1 MTEAEAAGGEQR
13 PLELSDELI
22 RDVRDALAAGDPERA
37 AQLALPLHAAD
48 LADLIEQLEPERR
61 AALVRAIGPKL
72 DPDTFVYLAE
82 AVRDELLGPLDAR
95 SIARVVTEL
104 DTDDAVTLLSDLEPA
119 EQMAILSRL
128 SAADRTAIE
137 EGLAFPEESAG
148 RLMQR
153 EVVAVPDYWAV
164 GQAVDYLRSAAEL
177 PETFYDIILVDPR
190 FRPVGA
196 VPLSNMLRSP
206 RERPLRDLKLK
217 ELRLIEPGMDQEQV
231 AFMFRQYGLVSAPVV
246 GTDGRLLG
254 VITVDDVVDVI
265 EEEAAEDILRLGGV
279 SETGIFAPPWR
290 TSLGRMPWLVVNL
303 GTAILASAV
312 IAQFQGA
319 IAQLVALAVLMPI
332 VPSMGGNAGTQ
343 TLTVAVRALAVK
355 ELTPANAM
363 RIFLKELVVGA
374 LNGIVFLA
382 IGALVV
388 IVWFHDLRLAMVFGL
403 AMVCNL
409 VAAGMAGVTIP
420 LVLDRLGFD
429 PAIASSVFV
438 TTVTDVVGFFAFLA
452 LAVVFL
458 L

>member
-1 MTEAEAAGGEQR
+1 MTGAEPGAAGQD
-13 PLELSDELI
+13 PPELSDELI
-22 RDVRDALAAGDPERA
+22 RAVQGALDAADGPGAAA
-37 AQLALPLHAAD
+37 LALPLHAAD
-48 LADLIEQLEPERR
+48 LADLLEQLQPDRR
-61 AALVRAIGPKL
+61 RTLVQAIGPKL
-72 DPDTFVYLAE
+72 DPDTFVHLAE
-82 AVRDELLGPLDAR
+82 EVRHELLEALDAR
-95 SIARVVTEL
+95 SIARLAAALES
-104 DTDDAVTLLSDLEPA
+104 DDAVALLSDLEPA

-128 SAADRTAIE
+128 PAADRTAIE
-137 EGLAFPEESAG
+137 EGLAFPEKSAG

-164 GQAVDYLRSAAEL
+164 GQAIDYLRSAALL

-190 FRPVGA
+190 YRPVGA
-196 VPLSNMLRSP
+196 VPLSHMLRSP
-206 RERPLRDLKLK
+206 RQHLLKELEQH
-217 ELRLIEPGMDQEQV
+217 ELRLIEPETDQEQV
-231 AFMFRQYGLVSAPVV
+231 AFLFRQYGLVSAPVV
-246 GTDGRLLG
+246 DAGRRLLG

-265 EEEAAEDILRLGGV
+265 EEEAQEDILRLGGV
-279 SETGIFAPPWR
+279 GDTGIFAPPWR
-290 TSLGRMPWLVVNL
+290 TSLGRLPWLVVNL

-312 IAQFQGA
+312 ILQFQGA
-319 IAQLVALAVLMPI
+319 IARLVALAVLMPI

-355 ELTPANAM
+355 ELTPSNAL
-363 RIFLKELVVGA
+363 RIFTKELIVGGLNGIIFLAVGA
-374 LNGIVFLA
+374 LLVLA
-382 IGALVV
+382 
-388 IVWFHDLRLAMVFGL
+388 WFHDLRLAMVFGL

-409 VAAGMAGVTIP
+409 LAAGIAGVAIP

>member
-1 MTEAEAAGGEQR
+1 MTGAESDGTEQG
-13 PLELSDELI
+13 PLELGDELI
-22 RDVRDALAAGDPERA
+22 RAVRDALDAGESERA
-37 AQLALPLHAAD
+37 AALALSLHVAD
-48 LADLIEQLEPERR
+48 LADLLEQLQPDRR
-61 AALVRAIGPKL
+61 ATLVRAIGPRL
-72 DPDTFVYLAE
+72 DPDTFVHLAE
-82 AVRDELLGPLDAR
+82 EVRDELLEALDAR
-95 SIARVVTEL
+95 SIARVAAEL
-104 DTDDAVTLLSDLEPA
+104 ETDDAVALLSDLEPA

-128 SAADRTAIE
+128 PAADRTAIQ

-148 RLMQR
+148 RLMRR

-164 GQAVDYLRSAAEL
+164 GQAIDYLRSAVEL

-190 FRPVGA
+190 YRPVGA
-196 VPLSNMLRSP
+196 VPLSRMLRSP
-206 RERPLRDLKLK
+206 RPRLLKELEQH
-217 ELRLIEPGMDQEQV
+217 ELRLIEPTTDQEQV
-231 AFMFRQYGLVSAPVV
+231 AFLFRQYGLVSAPVV
-246 GTDGRLLG
+246 GADGRLLG

-265 EEEAAEDILRLGGV
+265 EEEAEEDILRLGGV
-279 SETGIFAPPWR
+279 SGTGIFAPPWR
-290 TSLGRMPWLVVNL
+290 TSLDRLPWLVVNL

-319 IAQLVALAVLMPI
+319 IARLVALAVLMPI

-355 ELTPANAM
+355 ELTPSNAA
-363 RIFLKELVVGA
+363 RIFLKELLVGA
-374 LNGIVFLA
+374 ANGIVFLVV
-382 IGALVV
+382 GAVLVL
-388 IVWFHDLRLAMVFGL
+388 VWFHDPRLALVFGL

-409 VAAGMAGVTIP
+409 VAAGIAGVGIP

-438 TTVTDVVGFFAFLA
+438 TTVTDIVGFFAFLA